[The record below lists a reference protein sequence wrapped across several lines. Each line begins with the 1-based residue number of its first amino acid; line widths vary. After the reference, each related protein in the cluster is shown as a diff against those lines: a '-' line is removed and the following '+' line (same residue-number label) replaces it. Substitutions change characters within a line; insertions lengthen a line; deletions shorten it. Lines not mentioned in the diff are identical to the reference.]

1 MLQNYDNENEH
12 SQIEDKEKCL
22 ICRNLF
28 LKVELKNHQ
37 ASCTNNLSKDDQE
50 YLDEQL
56 AQLIIDQNFQSTI
69 FSNKSKHQ
77 SQQQQKIQPPLQE
90 QQKEYVINHL
100 QIKQQESNEISKERL
115 ESKKINEKQIDQ
127 QQKDELHIKF
137 PKIQYPDYLFKKQEE
152 DLQKQNSE
160 LKKKENQKNDQQI
173 KDESQQ
179 YLKQE
184 LKQQDQYDLQ
194 NNLQNEQ
201 PKLMQIK
208 QNLPL
213 NLEIQQN
220 QNQFEKKDQIDNSIQ
235 KINQF
240 EQKHIYNFQEKTDP
254 QKNQFQDQEV
264 KVDVKVNSTKEKSN
278 NEKEGVN
285 DKLQYQC
292 PLRQRPTNYLQD
304 RYIPYYRLA
313 NIPQNIIRNPYNYNQ
328 AQQQQQQQQQQQNDQ
343 NQRNFINKY
352 PINNN
357 HQFQQQNQIKKFEF
371 KPGMRLT
378 DWEVNQLSPE
388 EFYEHFT
395 QLDLDQQVGYQSKIF
410 KLDKKRVQINQTG
423 NCAICMDD
431 IQPSKEVKDIQ
442 LDCSHQFHFDCIK
455 QWLQKQKNCPL
466 CKEYVDLC
474 LI

>member
-37 ASCTNNLSKDDQE
+37 ANCTNTLSKDNQE

-56 AQLIIDQNFQSTI
+56 AQLFIDQNFQSTI

-90 QQKEYVINHL
+90 QQKECVINPL
-100 QIKQQESNEISKERL
+100 QMKKQEPNEISNECL

-127 QQKDELHIKF
+127 QQKDDLHIKF
-137 PKIQYPDYLFKKQEE
+137 PKKQQPDNLFKQQV

-160 LKKKENQKNDQQI
+160 HKKKEYQKNDQQI
-173 KDESQQ
+173 KNESQQ
-179 YLKQE
+179 YLNKE
-184 LKQQDQYDLQ
+184 FKQQHYYDFQ

-201 PKLMQIK
+201 PILMQIQ

-220 QNQFEKKDQIDNSIQ
+220 QNQFEKKDQINNSIQ
-235 KINQF
+235 NINQF
-240 EQKHIYNFQEKTDP
+240 EQKQIYNLQEKTDP

-278 NEKEGVN
+278 NQKWSVN
-285 DKLQYQC
+285 DKLQYPI
-292 PLRQRPTNYLQD
+292 PLRFRPKNQLQNQ
-304 RYIPYYRLA
+304 YIPYYRLA
-313 NIPQNIIRNPYNYNQ
+313 NIPQNIIRNHQNNNQ
-328 AQQQQQQQQQQQNDQ
+328 AQQQQQQNDQ
-343 NQRNFINKY
+343 NQRNIINQY

-357 HQFQQQNQIKKFEF
+357 HQFQQKNQIKMFEF

-378 DWEVNQLSPE
+378 DWQVNQLSKE
-388 EFYEHFT
+388 ELYEHFT

-431 IQPSKEVKDIQ
+431 IQPSKEAQDIQ